1 MIVRYD
7 SAFDLFRELRAMG
20 AANALPDRDR
30 RPAGRGLFLRAAEIY
45 AERFSDPDGRIR
57 ATFDII
63 SLSGWAPHESQQ
75 QPARRGSG
83 QISLAAV
90 LGAEKRKR

>member
-1 MIVRYD
+1 MTVRYD
-7 SAFDLFRELRAMG
+7 CAFDLFRELRAMG
-20 AANALPDRDR
+20 AANALLDRDR
-30 RPAGRGLFLRAAEIY
+30 RPASRTLFLRTAEIY
-45 AERFSDPDGRIR
+45 AERFSDPDGRVR

-83 QISLAAV
+83 QVSLAQV
-90 LGAEKRKR
+90 LGRG